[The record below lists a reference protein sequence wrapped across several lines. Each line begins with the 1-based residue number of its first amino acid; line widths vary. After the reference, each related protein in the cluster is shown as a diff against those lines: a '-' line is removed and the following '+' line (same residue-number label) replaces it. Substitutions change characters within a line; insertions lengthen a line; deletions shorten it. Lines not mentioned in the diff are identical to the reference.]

1 MAALKNKLRGAFGD
15 TTDFARD
22 ITQQLEAKLGRNI
35 DDLRDRIEQEVAQH
49 KKEMEDTYRDRVSA
63 CEGRAWVQDK
73 GREGDKGRAWVQGKD
88 KVSEGPGIG

>member
-1 MAALKNKLRGAFGD
+1 MKKDRLGVKKVTRGVHWVLQSIPFSPQELAALKNKLRGAFGD

-49 KKEMEDTYRDRVSA
+49 KKEMEDTYRDRVSGA
-63 CEGRAWVQDK
+63 LAGL
-73 GREGDKGRAWVQGKD
+73 
-88 KVSEGPGIG
+88 